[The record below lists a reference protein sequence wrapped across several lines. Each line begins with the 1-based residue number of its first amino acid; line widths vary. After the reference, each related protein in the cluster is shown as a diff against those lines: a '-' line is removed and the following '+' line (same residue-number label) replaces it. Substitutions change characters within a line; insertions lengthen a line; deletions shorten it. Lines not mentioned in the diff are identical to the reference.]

1 MSAPRIKRER
11 STKGTG
17 QTTRVTRSASIEFI
31 LCVFVFFFVLLVAGS
46 RFCWAAPGQPGEQ
59 YRSILNQYCVSCHNE
74 RTKTAGLMFDKMDI
88 TNVAAGAEIWEKAVR
103 KLRVGMMPPQ
113 GAPQPDPAERE
124 ALISWLTTE
133 LDNSAAAHPNPGRP
147 LLRRL
152 NRTEYGNAIR
162 DLLDLE
168 IDPATLLPPDDAAY
182 GFDNI
187 GDVLGV
193 SPVLLERY
201 MGAAGMVSALA
212 VGDPD
217 VAPGSETFRIRQDAS
232 QDVHLEGMPLGTVGG
247 ILAKVTLP
255 LDGEYVFTVHL
266 FRTNLGVMRGLEY
279 EHEVEYTVDG
289 QRVHLFKMGGEADFK
304 ANLVNMTKLGD
315 EIDERGRIRLSLK
328 AGPHVIT
335 AAFLERTAAYN
346 PTRLQPFIRSSTDTR
361 DTSGLPHFDT
371 FTVTGP
377 FNPTGPGDTPSRR
390 KIFICRPG
398 NRAPKEEGEQC
409 ARKIISRLVRRAYRG
424 DVTEMDLSRLI
435 GFYQAARR
443 TGSFEKG
450 IQFALQ
456 RILASPK
463 FVFHVEAEPAN
474 LVAGSVYRIN
484 DVELASR
491 LSFFLWSSIP
501 DDQLL
506 DEAAKG
512 RLHAPAVLEQQV
524 QRMLADPRSESLTTN
539 FAAQW
544 LYLRNLKNMQ
554 PLSEEFP
561 DFDDNLREALEHETS
576 LFFESIVREDRN
588 VLDLMTANYTFANE
602 RLARHYGIPDI
613 YGSHFRRVTLTD
625 EARYGLLGKGA
636 VLMVTSH
643 TDRTSPV
650 VRGKWIL
657 DNLLGAPP
665 PAPPANVPPLNEN
678 PSREGKVLTMRERM
692 EEHRANPACANCHK
706 LMDPIGLSL
715 ENFDAVGAWRS
726 RDGDTVRSI
735 GTPIEASGQLLDGTR
750 IDGVITLRKALLRQP
765 ELFVG
770 TLTEKLM
777 IFALGRGLAYY
788 DMPTVRAIVRE
799 SAHHDYRFSSLIM
812 GIVKSTPFQMRMA
825 VADDRTAGR

>member
-1 MSAPRIKRER
+1 M
-11 STKGTG
+11 KG
-17 QTTRVTRSASIEFI
+17 RVARVVPVAIVLQFITASWCFLHASGPKQQSVPSSEN
-31 LCVFVFFFVLLVAGS
+31 
-46 RFCWAAPGQPGEQ
+46 AAH
-59 YRSILNQYCVSCHNE
+59 YRTVVTQYCTTCHNE
-74 RTKTAGLMFDKMDI
+74 RTKTSGLALDKLDFN
-88 TNVAAGAEIWEKAVR
+88 NVGANAEIWEKAVR

-113 GAPQPDPAERE
+113 GATQPDDQTRQG
-124 ALISWLTTE
+124 LVLWLTTE
-133 LDNSAAAHPNPGRP
+133 LDRAAAGSLNPGRP
-147 LLRRL
+147 LLHRL
-152 NRTEYGNAIR
+152 NRVEYGNAIR
-162 DLLDLE
+162 DLLGLE
-168 IDPATLLPPDDAAY
+168 VDPALLLPPDDAAY
-182 GFDNI
+182 GFDNV

-201 MGAAGMVSALA
+201 MGAAGIVSALA

-217 VAPGSETFRIRQDAS
+217 TAPSGQTFHIRQDAS
-232 QDVHLEGMPLGTVGG
+232 QDIHLEGMPIGTVGG

-255 LDGEYVFTVHL
+255 LDGEYLFTVRL

-279 EHEVEYTVDG
+279 EHEIEYTVDG
-289 QRVHLFKMGGEADFK
+289 RRVHLFKMGGEEDFK

-315 EIDERGRIRLSLK
+315 EVDERGRIRIPLK

-335 AAFLERTAAYN
+335 AAFVERTAAYN

-361 DTSGLPHFDT
+361 DTSGLPHFET

-377 FNPTGPGDTPSRR
+377 FNPTGPGDTPTRR
-390 KIFICRPG
+390 KIFSCRPG
-398 NRAPKEEGEQC
+398 DRADEESC
-409 ARKIISRLVRRAYRG
+409 ARKIISTLARRAYRG
-424 DVTEMDLSRLI
+424 DVTDTDLQRLF
-435 GFYQAARR
+435 GFFQSARR
-443 TGSFEKG
+443 TGSFDKAVQ
-450 IQFALQ
+450 ISLQ

-463 FVFHVEAEPAN
+463 FVFHIESDPAN
-474 LVAGSVYRIN
+474 GTPGTVYRIS
-484 DVELASR
+484 DLELASR

-501 DDQLL
+501 DDQLI

-512 RLHAPAVLEQQV
+512 RLHTPAVLEQQV
-524 QRMLADPRSESLTTN
+524 RRMLADPKSESLTTN

-561 DFDDNLREALEHETS
+561 DFDDNLRQALETEAS
-576 LFFESIVREDRN
+576 LFFESVVREDRN
-588 VLDLMTANYTFANE
+588 VLDLMTANYTYLNE
-602 RLARHYGIPDI
+602 RLARHYQIPNV

-625 EARYGLLGKGA
+625 EARFGLLGKGA

-678 PSREGKVLTMRERM
+678 PQRVGKVLTMRERM
-692 EEHRANPACANCHK
+692 EEHRANPVCANCHK

-715 ENFDAVGAWRS
+715 ENFDAVGAWRN
-726 RDGDTVRSI
+726 RDGDTVRTM
-735 GTPIEASGQLLDGTR
+735 GNPIDASGQLLDGTKV
-750 IDGVITLRKALLRQP
+750 DGVVTLRKALVRQP

-770 TLTEKLM
+770 TLTEKLF
-777 IFALGRGLAYY
+777 IFALGRGLGYY
-788 DMPTVRAIVRE
+788 DMPSVRAIVRD
-799 SAHHDYRFSSLIM
+799 SARQDYRFSSLIL
-812 GIVKSTPFQMRMA
+812 GIVKSTPFQKRI
-825 VADDRTAGR
+825 VAADE

>member
-1 MSAPRIKRER
+1 MRARVAAILL
-11 STKGTG
+11 TATG
-17 QTTRVTRSASIEFI
+17 LAVMAGVCNFSQAASRPHPQAQN
-31 LCVFVFFFVLLVAGS
+31 V
-46 RFCWAAPGQPGEQ
+46 EQ
-59 YRSILNQYCVSCHNE
+59 YRAAINQYCISCHND
-74 RTKTAGLMFDKMDI
+74 RAKTGGLTLEKLDFS
-88 TNVAAGAEIWEKAVR
+88 NVPANAEIWEKAVR

-113 GAPQPDPAERE
+113 GAPQPDTATRQT
-124 ALISWLTTE
+124 LVSWLTSE
-133 LDNSAAAHPNPGRP
+133 LDHAATAAPNPGRP
-147 LLRRL
+147 LLHRL
-152 NRTEYGNAIR
+152 NRVEYGNAIR
-162 DLLDLE
+162 DLLALE
-168 IDPATLLPPDDAAY
+168 VDPSTLLPPDDAAY
-182 GFDNI
+182 GFDNV

-212 VGDPD
+212 IGDPD
-217 VAPGSETFRIRQDAS
+217 TAPSGETFHIRQDAS
-232 QDVHLEGMPLGTVGG
+232 QDVHLEGMPIGTVGG
-247 ILAKVTLP
+247 ILARVTLP
-255 LDGEYVFTVHL
+255 LDGEYVFTVRL

-289 QRVHLFKMGGEADFK
+289 RRVHLFKVGGEEDFK

-315 EIDERGRIRLSLK
+315 DVDERGKIRLPLK

-335 AAFLERTAAYN
+335 AAFLERSAAYN

-361 DTSGLPHFDT
+361 DTSGLPHFET

-377 FNPTGPGDTPSRR
+377 FAATGSGDTPSRR
-390 KIFICRPG
+390 KVFVCRPATG
-398 NRAPKEEGEQC
+398 ADEEPC
-409 ARKIISRLVRRAYRG
+409 ARKIISTIARRAYRG
-424 DVTEMDLSRLI
+424 DMSETDLQRLM
-435 GFYQAARR
+435 GFYKSARR
-443 TGSFEKG
+443 TGTFEKG
-450 IQFALQ
+450 IQVSLQ

-463 FVFHVEAEPAN
+463 FAFHIEAEPPNA
-474 LVAGSVYRIN
+474 APGTVYRIS
-484 DVELASR
+484 DLELASR

-501 DDQLL
+501 DDRLI
-506 DEAAKG
+506 DAASSG
-512 RLHAPAVLEQQV
+512 RLHMPAVLEQEV
-524 QRMLADPRSESLTTN
+524 KRMLADAKSESLTTN

-561 DFDDNLREALEHETS
+561 DFDDNLRQALERETS
-576 LFFESIVREDRN
+576 LFFQSIVREDRN
-588 VLDLMTANYTFANE
+588 VLDLMTANYTFVNE
-602 RLARHYGIPDI
+602 RLARHYQIPNV
-613 YGSHFRRVTLTD
+613 YGSQFRRITLTD

-678 PSREGKVLTMRERM
+678 PQREGKVLTMRERM
-692 EEHRANPACANCHK
+692 EEHRANPVCANCHK

-715 ENFDAVGAWRS
+715 ENFDAVGEWRT
-726 RDGDTVRSI
+726 RDGDTVRNM
-735 GTPIEASGQLLDGTR
+735 GTPIDASGQLLDGTKV
-750 IDGVITLRKALLRQP
+750 DGVITLRKALLRQP
-765 ELFVG
+765 DLFVG

-788 DMPTVRAIVRE
+788 DIPAVRTIVRD
-799 SAHHDYRFSSLIM
+799 SARQDYKFSSLIL
-812 GIVKSTPFQMRMA
+812 GIVKSAPFQKRS
-825 VADDRTAGR
+825 VADETANAPLKTAAQ

>member
-1 MSAPRIKRER
+1 MRKCIAVIPLAAVLLPV
-11 STKGTG
+11 
-17 QTTRVTRSASIEFI
+17 VTLAQSPISASQR
-31 LCVFVFFFVLLVAGS
+31 A
-46 RFCWAAPGQPGEQ
+46 EQ
-59 YRSILNQYCVSCHNE
+59 YRGVVTQYCVSCHNE
-74 RTKTAGLMFDKMDI
+74 RTRTASLMLDKMDFN
-88 TNVAAGAEIWEKAVR
+88 NVGEGADIWEKAVR

-113 GAPQPDPAERE
+113 GAAQPDPATRQS
-124 ALISWLTTE
+124 LVSWLATE
-133 LDNSAAAHPNPGRP
+133 LDRSAAAHPNAGHP

-152 NRTEYGNAIR
+152 NRVEYGNAIR

-168 IDPATLLPPDDAAY
+168 VDPAALLPPDDAAY

-201 MGAAGMVSALA
+201 MGAAGTVSALA

-232 QDVHLEGMPLGTVGG
+232 QDIHLEGMPLGTVGG

-255 LDGEYVFTVHL
+255 LDAEYLFTVQL

-289 QRVHLFKMGGEADFK
+289 QRIHLFTMGGEADFK

-315 EIDERGRIRLSLK
+315 EIDERGRLRLSLK

-335 AAFLERTAAYN
+335 AAFLQRSAAYN

-377 FNPTGPGDTPSRR
+377 FNATGPGETPSRR
-390 KIFICRPG
+390 RIFVCRPA
-398 NRAPKEEGEQC
+398 NRSEEEPC
-409 ARKIISRLVRRAYRG
+409 ARKIISTLARRAYRG
-424 DVTEMDLSRLI
+424 DMTDADLQRLI
-435 GFYQAARR
+435 GFYLTARR
-443 TGSFEKG
+443 TGKFDKG

-463 FVFHVEAEPAN
+463 FAFHIEAEPPNATP
-474 LVAGSVYRIN
+474 GSLYRIS
-484 DVELASR
+484 DIELASR

-501 DDQLL
+501 DAQLL
-506 DEAAKG
+506 DEASKG
-512 RLHAPAVLEQQV
+512 RLHVPATLEHQV
-524 QRMLADPRSESLTTN
+524 RRMLADPKSESLTTN
-539 FAAQW
+539 FVAQW
-544 LYLRNLKNMQ
+544 LYLRNLRNMQ

-561 DFDDNLREALEHETS
+561 DFDDNLRQALERETS
-576 LFFESIVREDRN
+576 LFFQSMVREDRN
-588 VLDLMTANYTFANE
+588 VLDLMTANYTFVNE
-602 RLARHYGIPDI
+602 RLAVHYKIPNV

-625 EARYGLLGKGA
+625 EARFGLLGKGA
-636 VLMVTSH
+636 ILMVTSH

-665 PAPPANVPPLNEN
+665 PSPPANVPPLNEN
-678 PSREGKVLTMRERM
+678 ARREGKVLTMRERM
-692 EEHRANPACANCHK
+692 EEHRANSVCANCHK

-715 ENFDAVGAWRS
+715 ENFDAVGAWRT
-726 RDGDTVRSI
+726 RDGDTVRSM
-735 GTPIEASGQLLDGTR
+735 GTPIEASGQLLDGTKV
-750 IDGVITLRKALLRQP
+750 DGVVTLRKALVRQP
-765 ELFVG
+765 ELFAG

-788 DMPTVRAIVRE
+788 DMPAIRAIVRE
-799 SAHHDYRFSSLIM
+799 SARQDYRFSSLIM
-812 GIVKSTPFQMRMA
+812 GIVRSTPFQMRT
-825 VADDRTAGR
+825 VTE

>member
-1 MSAPRIKRER
+1 MRKWVARI
-11 STKGTG
+11 
-17 QTTRVTRSASIEFI
+17 
-31 LCVFVFFFVLLVAGS
+31 VLLALGLPMASLMWGLPVV
-46 RFCWAAPGQPGEQ
+46 FAAQSGEQ
-59 YRSILNQYCVSCHNE
+59 YRPIVSQYCGSCHND
-74 RTKTAGLMFDKMDI
+74 RVRTAGLSFDKMDF
-88 TNVAAGAEIWEKAVR
+88 TNVASGAEVWEKAVR

-113 GAPQPDPAERE
+113 GATRPDDATRQG
-124 ALISWLTTE
+124 LISWLTTE
-133 LDNSAAAHPNPGRP
+133 LDRTAMANPNPGRP
-147 LLRRL
+147 LLHRL
-152 NRTEYGNAIR
+152 NRVEYGNAVR
-162 DLLDLE
+162 DLLGLE
-168 IDPATLLPPDDAAY
+168 IDPAALLPPDDAAY
-182 GFDNI
+182 GFDNV

-201 MGAAGMVSALA
+201 MGAAGSVSALA

-217 VAPGSETFRIRQDAS
+217 IAPAGQTFRIRQDAS
-232 QDVHLEGMPLGTVGG
+232 QDVHLEGMPIGTVGG
-247 ILAKVTLP
+247 IVAKVTLP
-255 LDGEYVFTVHL
+255 LDGEYVFTVRL

-289 QRVHLFKMGGEADFK
+289 RRVHLFKMGGEADFK

-315 EIDERGRIRLSLK
+315 EIDERGRIRLNLK
-328 AGPHVIT
+328 AGPHIIT

-361 DTSGLPHFDT
+361 DTSGLPHFEM

-377 FNPTGPGDTPSRR
+377 FNPTGPGDTPSRH
-390 KIFICRPG
+390 KIFICRPASG
-398 NRAPKEEGEQC
+398 ADEEPC
-409 ARKIISRLVRRAYRG
+409 ARKIISTLARRAYRG
-424 DVTEMDLSRLI
+424 DLTDTDLQRLMS
-435 GFYQAARR
+435 FYKAARR
-443 TGSFEKG
+443 TGTYEKG
-450 IQFALQ
+450 IQVSLQ

-463 FVFHVEAEPAN
+463 FVFHIESEPGK
-474 LVAGSVYRIN
+474 VAPGDVYRIS
-484 DVELASR
+484 DLELASR

-512 RLHAPAVLEQQV
+512 RLHTPAVLEQQV
-524 QRMLADPRSESLTTN
+524 HRMLADPKSESLTTN

-561 DFDDNLREALEHETS
+561 DFDDNLRQALEQETS
-576 LFFESIVREDRN
+576 LFFRSIVGEDRN
-588 VLDLMTANYTFANE
+588 VLDLMKANYTFVNE
-602 RLARHYGIPDI
+602 RLARHYNIPNV
-613 YGSHFRRVTLTD
+613 YGSQFRRVTLTD
-625 EARYGLLGKGA
+625 ESRYGLLGKGA

-678 PSREGKVLTMRERM
+678 PQREGKTLTMRERM
-692 EEHRANPACANCHK
+692 EEHRANPVCANCHK

-726 RDGDTVRSI
+726 RDGDTVRAM
-735 GTPIEASGQLLDGTR
+735 GTPIDASGQLLDGTKV
-750 IDGVITLRKALLRQP
+750 DGVVTLRKALLRQP

-777 IFALGRGLAYY
+777 IFALGRGLGYY
-788 DMPTVRAIVRE
+788 DMPSVRAIVRE
-799 SAHHDYRFSSLIM
+799 SARQDYRFSSLIM
-812 GIVKSTPFQMRMA
+812 GIVRSTPFQKRIA
-825 VADDRTAGR
+825 VVD